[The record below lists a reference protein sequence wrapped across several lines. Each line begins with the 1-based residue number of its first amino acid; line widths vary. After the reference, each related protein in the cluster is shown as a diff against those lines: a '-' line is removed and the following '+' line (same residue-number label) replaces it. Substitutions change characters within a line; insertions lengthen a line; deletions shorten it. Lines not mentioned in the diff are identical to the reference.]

1 VDFVADLVQR
11 FQDLIAQLPEAVQ
24 PLVVLLAGM
33 VPFIEGESA
42 GPIGVL
48 GGIHPVVAGVAAA
61 AGNFLAVL
69 AVVAVTSR
77 TRQAVVARQA
87 VPAGGVATL
96 GGDDTMPDDGTVPAD
111 SGARAELESKG
122 KRRLKGWLVRFGVPG
137 ASLLGP
143 LAVPTH
149 ITAATLVGSGVSRSW
164 VLLWQAIAIAL
175 WTTLTTT
182 LLWLAVQ
189 AVLS

>member
-1 VDFVADLVQR
+1 MDVVADLIR
-11 FQDLIAQLPEAVQ
+11 NLQDLIAQVPEVVQ
-24 PLVVLLAGM
+24 PLVVALAGM

-42 GPIGVL
+42 GPLGVI
-48 GGIHPVVAGVAAA
+48 GGIHPVVAGIAAA
-61 AGNFLAVL
+61 AGNFLAVI

-77 TRQAVVARQA
+77 AREAVVTRQA
-87 VPAGGVATL
+87 VPAGGAATL
-96 GGDDTMPDDGTVPAD
+96 ADDDPVTIEPGSAD
-111 SGARAELESKG
+111 EPESKG

-149 ITAATLVGSGVSRSW
+149 VTAATLVGSGVSRSW
-164 VLLWQAIAIAL
+164 VLLWQAVAITL

-182 LLWLAVQ
+182 ALWFAVQ
-189 AVLS
+189 AVLA

>member
-1 VDFVADLVQR
+1 MDFVADLVQR

-48 GGIHPVVAGVAAA
+48 GGIHPVVAGIAAA

-69 AVVAVTSR
+69 AVVMVTSR
-77 TRQAVVARQA
+77 TREAVVARQA
-87 VPAGGVATL
+87 VPAGGVPTL
-96 GGDDTMPDDGTVPAD
+96 ADDDTAPVAAAPAE
-111 SGARAELESKG
+111 SESKG
-122 KRRLKGWLVRFGVPG
+122 KRRLKAWLVRFGVPG

-164 VLLWQAIAIAL
+164 VLLWQAVAIVL

-182 LLWLAVQ
+182 LLWFAVQ